1 MTLEKERRSVG
12 VFAKRSDAELA
23 LRELKAANFPMHKV
37 SVIARNAQEQ
47 SDIAGIQVKEN
58 TGNIAEEG
66 AAAGAITGGALGSLT
81 GLLLGL
87 GLLAIPGIGPIMLAG
102 AEATAIATAL
112 AGGALGV
119 TAGSLTGALLGLGI
133 PEAQAQAYSD
143 LVSKGY
149 YLVIVTGIEAE
160 IRLARNMFH
169 YRGIQKWDVYNMVL
183 PPSGRY
189 KYGIGAFS
197 TRQDVEKA
205 LTELRAAGF
214 PMSHITVIA
223 KDITTLTGL
232 SEVYISSS
240 KDNFVALQIPDDLAK
255 YYENQVTKGDYL
267 VLLNGTDIHIAAAK
281 TILENHRVQ
290 DFCIYNQPVNA
301 TKNDYQILSNKRNF

>member
-23 LRELKAANFPMHKV
+23 LQELKAANFPMHKV

-47 SDIAGIQVKEN
+47 SDIAGIEVKEN

-81 GLLLGL
+81 GLLIGL
-87 GLLAIPGIGPIMLAG
+87 GLLAIPGIGPIVLAG

-112 AGGALGV
+112 AGGALGA

-149 YLVIVTGIEAE
+149 YLVIVTATEAD
-160 IRLARNMFH
+160 IRLAKSVFH

-183 PPSGRY
+183 SPGGRY
-189 KYGIGAFS
+189 KYGIGVFS
-197 TRQDVEKA
+197 KRQDIEKA
-205 LTELRAAGF
+205 LSELRTAGF
-214 PMSHITVIA
+214 PMSHITVVA
-223 KDITTLTGL
+223 KDTSTLTGL
-232 SEVYISSS
+232 AEVYVSSS
-240 KDNFVALQIPDDLAK
+240 KDNYAALQIPDDLAK
-255 YYENQVTKGDYL
+255 YYEHRVTLGDYL
-267 VLLNGTDIHIAAAK
+267 ALLNGTDIHIAGAK
-281 TILENHRVQ
+281 TILESHRVQ
-290 DFCIYNQPVNA
+290 HFRTYSRPVVNVA
-301 TKNDYQILSNKRNF
+301 RSDYQVLNNKT